1 MYFLLAFYVIM
12 PYISHIFNV
21 KKEAS
26 MAKLT
31 VQFPEKTNNTLS
43 ILAEN
48 QDTTKTA
55 IIRRA
60 ITLLKYVM
68 KELDEEEG
76 RRLII
81 TDKDGKVVK
90 ELVMTE

>member
-1 MYFLLAFYVIM
+1 
-12 PYISHIFNV
+12 
-21 KKEAS
+21 

-31 VQFPEKTNNTLS
+31 VQFPEKTNTTLTA
-43 ILAEN
+43 LAN
-48 QDTTKTA
+48 DQDTTKTA

-68 KELDEEEG
+68 RELNEEEG

-81 TDKDGKVVK
+81 TDKDGTVVK

>member
-1 MYFLLAFYVIM
+1 
-12 PYISHIFNV
+12 
-21 KKEAS
+21 

-31 VQFPEKTNNTLS
+31 VQFPEKTNTTLTA
-43 ILAEN
+43 LAN
-48 QDTTKTA
+48 DQDTTKTA

-68 KELDEEEG
+68 RELNKEEG

-81 TDKDGKVVK
+81 TDKDGTVVK

>member
-1 MYFLLAFYVIM
+1 
-12 PYISHIFNV
+12 
-21 KKEAS
+21 

-31 VQFPEKTNNTLS
+31 VQFPEKTNTTLTA
-43 ILAEN
+43 LAN
-48 QDTTKTA
+48 DQDTTKTA

-68 KELDEEEG
+68 RELNKEEG

-81 TDKDGKVVK
+81 TDKDGTVVK
-90 ELVMTE
+90 ELVMTEYQGLNLTLYRSRRL